1 MIFNRI
7 LIILY
12 NKIKLI
18 LSKIIKHSLFLIV
31 ILIILIINKLYNIAF
46 KNYNINK
53 NYLKKH
59 RIIFKK
65 TFIILEKWSN
75 YINNKS

>member
-1 MIFNRI
+1 MKVNRI
-7 LIILY
+7 LIILN

-18 LSKIIKHSLFLIV
+18 LLKIIKHSLFSIV

-46 KNYNINK
+46 RNYNINK

>member
-1 MIFNRI
+1 MIVNRI

>member
-1 MIFNRI
+1 MIVNRI

-31 ILIILIINKLYNIAF
+31 ILIILIINKLYNIDF